1 MAPVAVSSISHTVTR
16 MFDGARLRIHERAQ
30 RRLRVHPALFFSL
43 DRDGKYRA
51 RWHGWTFEGDA
62 TRCWEVRGSFHKAH
76 HGGENWKDYT
86 RAQFHATVAAL
97 CDAFDLHPAS
107 LSVAGLE
114 VGVNLV
120 LTCPVAEVLDRILLH
135 RTTAPIR
142 MAGAA
147 RGIEFQYGHKGRNYR
162 YKIYDKGHQYALPAE
177 LLRFEVAVRQMR
189 ILAPIGVRTV
199 ADLLERDVW
208 ERVAAFLLAKFD
220 ELLIV
225 EPHMPTAALRSA
237 QRDLVANA
245 SEPRYWQGMPRQRR
259 SERRRALDAL
269 FTRYASP
276 NLKAALRACIVAK
289 LGELTADAPDLTP
302 DIFAGGPVAL
312 DPDKCATWV
321 KGENVTGNIFGA
333 SAAEVSELMPLE
345 PVRRCRACGADIGHQ
360 VPGSVYCSERRNG
373 RDGKSCRNR
382 GSNYTRTLRELEQR
396 GPFLFD
402 HTAYLRPALGAP
414 QRRRISTFTHAPSR
428 P

>member
-1 MAPVAVSSISHTVTR
+1 MAPVAVSSISHTVAR
-16 MFDGARLRIHERAQ
+16 MVDGARLRIHESAQ
-30 RRLRVHPALFFSL
+30 HRLRAHPALSFNL
-43 DRDGKYRA
+43 DRDGKDRA
-51 RWHGWTFEGDA
+51 RGQGWRFEGDGA
-62 TRCWEVRGSFHKAH
+62 RCWEVAGSFHMAH
-76 HGGENWKDYT
+76 QGGENWRDYT
-86 RAQFHATVAAL
+86 RAHFFETVADL
-97 CDAFDLHPAS
+97 CLPLDLHPAS
-107 LSVAGLE
+107 LILAGLE
-114 VGVNLV
+114 FGVNIV
-120 LTCPVAEVLDRILLH
+120 PPCPAAEVLDRIALH
-135 RTTAPIR
+135 RTTGPLR
-142 MAGAA
+142 MSGDA
-147 RGIEFQYGHKGRNYR
+147 RGIVFQHGDKGRNYR
-162 YKIYDKGHQYALPAE
+162 LKIYDKGHQYGLPGE

-189 ILAPIGVRTV
+189 ILAPLGLRTV
-199 ADLLERDVW
+199 ADLLERGAWD
-208 ERVAAFLLAKFD
+208 RLAAFLLAKFD

-225 EPHMPTAALRSA
+225 EPHMPTDALRSA

-259 SERRRALDAL
+259 SERRRALDSL
-269 FTRYASP
+269 FTRYSSP
-276 NLKAALRACIVAK
+276 NLKTALRACIVAK

-302 DIFAGGPVAL
+302 DIFAGGPVAPDL
-312 DPDKCATWV
+312 DKCATWV

-414 QRRRISTFTHAPSR
+414 QRRRVNTFTHAPSR